1 MRGASPAGSRFPK
14 KRGARGSPPPR
25 VGRSHPGWGAR
36 RGAGGPYRVEELAAA
51 VVRLRR
57 RYDDAG
63 HPDARVTCRALEVGP
78 DAPAFALDPV
88 FDIVEGSHQK
98 VGEIHIAGNV
108 ITRDEVIRKALTVE
122 PGAPLSRGDLQA
134 SQTRLYGRG
143 IFRSV
148 SIEPEPPEDDAGP
161 GPAAP
166 SAGAAGGPPGGAAPG
181 PPPPPGGVGGG
192 PPGSRRRMPPP
203 TPRVGHALDHPG
215 KMRGARRSRPRP

>member
-122 PGAPLSRGDLQA
+122 PAAPLSRGDLQA

-148 SIEPEPPEDDAGP
+148 SIEPEKPEDDAGP
-161 GPAAP
+161 GAAAP
-166 SAGAAGGPPGGAAPG
+166 PAGEAGSPPGGA
-181 PPPPPGGVGGG
+181 PPDAPPPG
-192 PPGSRRRMPPP
+192 
-203 TPRVGHALDHPG
+203 TPRPRDPRGTGRAAAPRAPG
-215 KMRGARRSRPRP
+215 LRL